1 MNRILRRSIQ
11 ILVLFVVAVAVA
23 GGAVLAWIKLAPR
36 RVPPGQAALAHVQAD
51 SLPVIRG
58 AFNAAEGEV
67 RILAMLSPT

>member
-1 MNRILRRSIQ
+1 MNRILRRSIR
-11 ILVLFVVAVAVA
+11 ILVLFVVAVALA

-36 RVPPGQAALAHVQAD
+36 RVPAGQAALARVEVD
-51 SLPVIRG
+51 SLPAIRD